1 MKKVIASVLVIVS
14 VVFGLAF
21 TFMGQKEDKLSGN
34 FQVFVNSFKLVESTE
49 MSPDAFKDR
58 TGDSLYE
65 GFQLYTFDFDSNIVT
80 HDYLLKGEGDNITD
94 VQKKSKI
101 KSIESDD
108 EFAYLT
114 IEDKSHVYSKT
125 NVKYVILNLKSNPEY
140 PMVTVFWKNKN
151 TMSATYSID
160 TNPFDG
166 LFTQG
171 PDPSKIFND

>member
-14 VVFGLAF
+14 VVLGLAF
-21 TFMGQKEDKLSGN
+21 TFMSEKEDKLSGN

-49 MSPDAFKDR
+49 MSPNSFKDR

-80 HDYLLKGEGDNITD
+80 HEYLLKGEGDQITD
-94 VQKKSKI
+94 VENKSKI
-101 KSIESDD
+101 KTIESDG

-114 IEDKSHVYSKT
+114 IEDKSYVYSKT
-125 NVKYVILNLKSNPEY
+125 NEKYVILNLNSNPKY

-151 TMSATYSID
+151 TMSSTYSID

-171 PDPSKIFND
+171 PDPSRIFND

>member
-1 MKKVIASVLVIVS
+1 MKKLIFGLLVFTAI
-14 VVFGLAF
+14 FGLAF
-21 TFMGQKEDKLSGN
+21 TFMNTKEDNLNGN
-34 FQVFVNSFKLVESTE
+34 FQVFVNSFKVVNSTE
-49 MSPDAFKDR
+49 MSPNSFKDR
-58 TGDSLYE
+58 VSDSIYE
-65 GFQLYTFDFDSNIVT
+65 GFQLYTFDFDSNIIT
-80 HDYLLKGEGDNITD
+80 HDYLLKGKGDEVID

-101 KSIESDD
+101 KNIESDG

-125 NVKYVILNLKSNPEY
+125 NEKYVILNLNSNPKY
-140 PMVTVFWKNKN
+140 PMITVFWKNKN
-151 TMSATYSID
+151 KMSSTYSID

>member
-14 VVFGLAF
+14 VVLGLAF
-21 TFMGQKEDKLSGN
+21 TFMGEKEDKLSGN

-49 MSPDAFKDR
+49 MSPNSFKDR
-58 TGDSLYE
+58 NGDSLYE

-80 HDYLLKGEGDNITD
+80 HEYLLKGEGDQITD
-94 VQKKSKI
+94 VEKKSKI
-101 KSIESDD
+101 KTIESDG

-114 IEDKSHVYSKT
+114 IEDKSYVYS
-125 NVKYVILNLKSNPEY
+125 N

-171 PDPSKIFND
+171 PDPSRIFND